1 MDAHEMRHEVTDQVR
16 GQVRDQ
22 ALFRRNATRSAGD
35 RLFGSIVVMT
45 PRSGIGALIIGVL
58 ALLALGF
65 VAWYVEI
72 PQRVRAVGVLMPPD
86 GFLDVVAVA
95 PGRVTS
101 IDVAEGW
108 TINAGDPLVNLTTDR
123 KDLVMLQ
130 LQSLQDEIALL
141 GAANERR
148 KALDDSRFLALVERL
163 ESVGK
168 QLDAVRDEYELQQRQ
183 VALLERRWQRRN
195 GLVNDGNLS
204 TDALDREQSS
214 LLQARVGGAALRRT
228 IIDYEQEVGGI
239 LRARADVHDESAREQ
254 ILHELEYRRLQRQID
269 EHQYLI
275 DQVVRA
281 PESGTVAR
289 VIVRAGAAV
298 RAGDAL
304 VRIYRRSQGLEAWLY
319 LPSSKAGFLRVGQT
333 VQLRFDA
340 YPYQLFG
347 TSTATVTSVSN
358 IAIVPQ
364 EVRVPLLL
372 SGPVFEVRATL
383 DDTAI
388 NAFDEMWQLTPGTS
402 FRADLVQ
409 RRYRL
414 YEWLLRAVAGGSGR
428 KRA

>member
-45 PRSGIGALIIGVL
+45 PRSGIGALIIGLL

-108 TINAGDPLVNLTTDR
+108 AINAGDPLVNLTTDR

-148 KALDDSRFLALVERL
+148 KALDDSRSLALVERL

-168 QLDAVRDEYELQQRQ
+168 QLDAVRDEFELQQRQ
-183 VALLERRWQRRN
+183 VALLEGRLQRRN
-195 GLVNDGNLS
+195 GLVKDGNLS
-204 TDALDREQSS
+204 TDALDSEQSL
-214 LLQARVGGAALRRT
+214 LLQARAGGAALRRT

-304 VRIYRRSQGLEAWLY
+304 VRIYRRSQSLEAWLY

>member
-22 ALFRRNATRSAGD
+22 ALFRRNATRSAGN
-35 RLFGSIVVMT
+35 RLFGSVVVMT
-45 PRSGIGALIIGVL
+45 PRSGIGALIIGLL

-108 TINAGDPLVNLTTDR
+108 TINAGDPLLNLTTDR

-130 LQSLQDEIALL
+130 LQSLQDEIVLL
-141 GAANERR
+141 GAANARR
-148 KALDDSRFLALVERL
+148 KALDDSRSLALAERL

-168 QLDAVRDEYELQQRQ
+168 QLDAVRDEHELQRRQ
-183 VALLERRWQRRN
+183 VALLERRLQRRN
-195 GLVNDGNLS
+195 GLANDGNLS
-204 TDALDREQSS
+204 TDALDREQSL
-214 LLQARVGGAALRRT
+214 LLQARAGGAALRRT
-228 IIDYEQEVGGI
+228 IIDYEQEAGGI
-239 LRARADVHDESAREQ
+239 LRARADVHDESGREQ
-254 ILHELEYRRLQRQID
+254 ILHELEYLRLQRQID

-319 LPSSKAGFLRVGQT
+319 VSSSNAGFLRVGQT

-347 TSTATVTSVSN
+347 TSTATVTSVSS
-358 IAIVPQ
+358 IAMVPQ

-414 YEWLLRAVAGGSGR
+414 YEWLLRAVADGSGR

>member
-1 MDAHEMRHEVTDQVR
+1 MDAHEMRHEVMDQVR
-16 GQVRDQ
+16 GQVRNQ
-22 ALFRRNATRSAGD
+22 ALFRRNATRSAGN
-35 RLFGSIVVMT
+35 RLFGSVIVMT
-45 PRSGIGALIIGVL
+45 PRSGIGALIIGLL

-108 TINAGDPLVNLTTDR
+108 TINAGDPLLNLTTDR

-141 GAANERR
+141 GAANARR
-148 KALDDSRFLALVERL
+148 KALDDSRSLALAERL

-183 VALLERRWQRRN
+183 VALLERRLQRRN
-195 GLVNDGNLS
+195 GLANDGILS
-204 TDALDREQSS
+204 TDALDREQSL
-214 LLQARVGGAALRRT
+214 LLQARTGGAALRRT

-239 LRARADVHDESAREQ
+239 LRARADIHDESGREQ

-304 VRIYRRSQGLEAWLY
+304 VRIYRRSQVLEAWLY
-319 LPSSKAGFLRVGQT
+319 LSSSKARFLRVSQT

-347 TSTATVTSVSN
+347 T
-358 IAIVPQ
+358 VPQ
-364 EVRVPLLL
+364 LSHPYRISRMVPLLL

-383 DDTAI
+383 DNTAI
-388 NAFDEMWQLTPGTS
+388 NAFDEMWQLTPSTS
-402 FRADLVQ
+402 FRANLVQ

-414 YEWLLRAVAGGSGR
+414 YEWLLRSVADGSGG

>member
-1 MDAHEMRHEVTDQVR
+1 MDAHEMRHEVIDQVR

-22 ALFRRNATRSAGD
+22 ALFRRNATRSAGN
-35 RLFGSIVVMT
+35 RLFGSVVVMT
-45 PRSGIGALIIGVL
+45 PRSGIGALIIGLL

-72 PQRVRAVGVLMPPD
+72 PQRARAVGVLMPPD

-108 TINAGDPLVNLTTDR
+108 TINAGDPRLNLTTDR

-141 GAANERR
+141 GAANARR
-148 KALDDSRFLALVERL
+148 KALDDSRPLALAERL

-183 VALLERRWQRRN
+183 VALLERRLQRRN
-195 GLVNDGNLS
+195 GLANDGILS
-204 TDALDREQSS
+204 TDALDREQSL
-214 LLQARVGGAALRRT
+214 LLQARTGGAALRRT

-239 LRARADVHDESAREQ
+239 LRARADIHDESGREQ

-289 VIVRAGAAV
+289 VIVRAGAQSGPAM
-298 RAGDAL
+298 RWSG
-304 VRIYRRSQGLEAWLY
+304 
-319 LPSSKAGFLRVGQT
+319 
-333 VQLRFDA
+333 
-340 YPYQLFG
+340 
-347 TSTATVTSVSN
+347 STAGARAWRRGCTCR
-358 IAIVPQ
+358 
-364 EVRVPLLL
+364 VRKPDFCVWAKPFNYD
-372 SGPVFEVRATL
+372 SMP
-383 DDTAI
+383 I
-388 NAFDEMWQLTPGTS
+388 GTS
-402 FRADLVQ
+402 FLATVPQLLHPYRISRWC
-409 RRYRL
+409 RRR
-414 YEWLLRAVAGGSGR
+414 
-428 KRA
+428 

>member
-1 MDAHEMRHEVTDQVR
+1 MDAHEMRHKVTDQVR

-22 ALFRRNATRSAGD
+22 ALFRRNATRSAGN
-35 RLFGSIVVMT
+35 RLFGSVVVMT
-45 PRSGIGALIIGVL
+45 PRSGIGALIIGLL

-108 TINAGDPLVNLTTDR
+108 TINAGDPLLNLTTDR

-130 LQSLQDEIALL
+130 LQSLQDEIVLL
-141 GAANERR
+141 GAANARR
-148 KALDDSRFLALVERL
+148 KALDDSRSLALAERL
-163 ESVGK
+163 ESVRK
-168 QLDAVRDEYELQQRQ
+168 QLDAVRDERELQRRQ
-183 VALLERRWQRRN
+183 VALAERRLQRRN
-195 GLVNDGNLS
+195 GLANNGNLS
-204 TDALDREQSS
+204 TDALDREQSL
-214 LLQARVGGAALRRT
+214 LLQARASGAALRRT

-239 LRARADVHDESAREQ
+239 LRARADVHDESGREQ

-319 LPSSKAGFLRVGQT
+319 LSSSKAGFLRVGQT

-347 TSTATVTSVSN
+347 TTTATVTSVSN
-358 IAIVPQ
+358 IAMVPQ
-364 EVRVPLLL
+364 EVRVSLLL

-388 NAFDEMWQLTPGTS
+388 NAFG
-402 FRADLVQ
+402 
-409 RRYRL
+409 
-414 YEWLLRAVAGGSGR
+414 
-428 KRA
+428 

>member
-1 MDAHEMRHEVTDQVR
+1 MDAHEMRHKVTDQVR

-22 ALFRRNATRSAGD
+22 ALFRRNATRSAGN
-35 RLFGSIVVMT
+35 RLFGSVVVMT
-45 PRSGIGALIIGVL
+45 PRSGIGALIIGLL

-108 TINAGDPLVNLTTDR
+108 TINAGDPLLNLTTDR

-130 LQSLQDEIALL
+130 LQSLQDEIVLL
-141 GAANERR
+141 GAANARR
-148 KALDDSRFLALVERL
+148 KALDDSRSLALAKRL
-163 ESVGK
+163 ESVRK
-168 QLDAVRDEYELQQRQ
+168 QLDAVRDERELQRRQ
-183 VALLERRWQRRN
+183 VALAERCLQRRN
-195 GLVNDGNLS
+195 GLANNGNLS
-204 TDALDREQSS
+204 TDALDREQSL
-214 LLQARVGGAALRRT
+214 LLQARAGGAALRRT

-239 LRARADVHDESAREQ
+239 LRARADVHDESGREQ

-319 LPSSKAGFLRVGQT
+319 LSSSKAGFLRVGQT

-347 TSTATVTSVSN
+347 TTTATVTSVSN
-358 IAIVPQ
+358 IAMVPQ
-364 EVRVPLLL
+364 EVRVSLLL

-388 NAFDEMWQLTPGTS
+388 NAFG
-402 FRADLVQ
+402 
-409 RRYRL
+409 
-414 YEWLLRAVAGGSGR
+414 
-428 KRA
+428 